1 MVNPACTAGRSESE
15 EWDLAVKPA
24 NLRTVIVRRRP
35 RSGRFGSPAVPV
47 FMAFLAASTG
57 LGALSGCKPKEAP
70 AEAPKKAVKED
81 GVDVALSPVA
91 LEAAGLKLGKAASQP
106 RRSVV
111 TLAGLVDFSPSRV
124 ARIGPN
130 ISGRVGQVLVSP
142 GQKVAKGAMVATLEG
157 IEVGRARADWA
168 SSKSRLDLADVEVA
182 REEKMVAAGATSERN
197 LQAART
203 EKRLAEAELRA
214 AEGRLSTFG
223 VRGAE
228 GPVSS
233 TVPLVSPLAGTVLE
247 VKARVGQPVGATDT
261 LVVVGETTEVWLTVD
276 VYERDL
282 AKVHLGDEVRVSSVA
297 FPARTFL
304 GKVDYVDTTV
314 DPDRRVLRARIVLPN
329 ADGALKPGMSATAR
343 VLGTPESAPGTDG
356 GADGGA
362 ANVVTVPR
370 GAVQTVDGAPFVFVE
385 KSAGKYEMRAIERG
399 QDYEGVVEVTHGL
412 SGGEPIVVEGSFILK
427 SEVLREQMGS
437 ND

>member
-1 MVNPACTAGRSESE
+1 MNRLAGSRPSTPRE
-15 EWDLAVKPA
+15 EWDFGGKPA
-24 NLRTVIVRRRP
+24 ILRPVIVRRRL

-47 FMAFLAASTG
+47 FFAFLATSAG
-57 LGALSGCKPKEAP
+57 LGALAGCKPKDAP
-70 AEAPKKAVKED
+70 AEAPKKAEKEE
-81 GVDVALSPVA
+81 GVDVALTPVA
-91 LEAAGLKLGKAASQP
+91 LEAAGLQLGKAASQP

-182 REEKMVAAGATSERN
+182 REEKMVAAGASSERN

-223 VRGAE
+223 VRGSE

-343 VLGTPESAPGTDG
+343 VLGAVEAAGSADG
-356 GADGGA
+356 GADAGSSD
-362 ANVVTVPR
+362 VVTVPK
-370 GAVQTVDGAPFVFVE
+370 GAVQTIDGAPFVFVE
-385 KSAGKYEMRAIERG
+385 KSKGKYEMRAIERG

>member
-1 MVNPACTAGRSESE
+1 MSRSETE
-15 EWDLAVKPA
+15 EWELVVKPA
-24 NLRTVIVRRRP
+24 ILRAVIVRRRP
-35 RSGRFGSPAVPV
+35 RSGRFGSTAAPV
-47 FMAFLAASTG
+47 FVALVAASLG

-70 AEAPKKAVKED
+70 AEAPKKAEKEE

-91 LEAAGLKLGKAASQP
+91 LEAAGLKLGKATSQP

-182 REEKMVAAGATSERN
+182 REEKMVAAGASSERN

-223 VRGAE
+223 VRGSE

-343 VLGTPESAPGTDG
+343 VLGAPESAT

-362 ANVVTVPR
+362 DAGSANVVTVPH
-370 GAVQTVDGAPFVFVE
+370 GAVQTIDGAPFVFVE
-385 KSAGKYEMRAIERG
+385 KKTGKYEMRAIERG
-399 QDYEGVVEVTHGL
+399 QDYEGVVEVTRGL

>member
-1 MVNPACTAGRSESE
+1 
-15 EWDLAVKPA
+15 
-24 NLRTVIVRRRP
+24 
-35 RSGRFGSPAVPV
+35 
-47 FMAFLAASTG
+47 MAFLAASAG
-57 LGALSGCKPKEAP
+57 LGTLSACKPKEAP
-70 AEAPKKAVKED
+70 AEAPKKAEKEE

-111 TLAGLVDFSPSRV
+111 TLAGMVDFSPSRV

-203 EKRLAEAELRA
+203 EKRFAEAELRA

-223 VRGAE
+223 VRGSE

-329 ADGALKPGMSATAR
+329 ADGALKPGMSASAR
-343 VLGTPESAPGTDG
+343 VLGAVEASGSGDG
-356 GADGGA
+356 GADAGS
-362 ANVVTVPR
+362 ANVVTVPH

-385 KSAGKYEMRAIERG
+385 KSTGKYEMRAIERG